1 MMKMMSSGG
10 GGGSGSNVSSGQES
24 LLPLQKASKNWK
36 SFDWVGK
43 TNQWESTTTQNKE
56 ARESSQVARK
66 QLAESTKL
74 FKRSVKNVDTC
85 GTTLS
90 SNQTNENVAATTK
103 AIEAVS
109 KQARLTIKSYQGA
122 FKFSASHNWMIS
134 FCLL

>member
-1 MMKMMSSGG
+1 MMKMMSKSG

-24 LLPLQKASKNWK
+24 LISLQKASKNWK

-56 ARESSQVARK
+56 ARESSQIARK

-90 SNQTNENVAATTK
+90 SDQTNENVAATTK

-109 KQARLTIKSYQGA
+109 KQARLTIKSYQGE
-122 FKFSASHNWMIS
+122 FKFSTFHNWMNS
-134 FCLL
+134 LCLL